1 MNETMTLDTF
11 LTQHRIT
18 MTTHS
23 VRENPFMD
31 NSQSMNHWKCR
42 LRCGRNSMTVY
53 FSKGY
58 GHRGAE
64 PTLPEVLDCLASD
77 AADYDN
83 ASSFDEWCDQYGFD
97 ADSRKVEKTWK
108 TIGKQRDNL
117 ERLLGPS
124 AYEALLNDTERM

>member
-1 MNETMTLDTF
+1 MTLTAF
-11 LTQHRIT
+11 LEQHHIT

-58 GHRGAE
+58 GHHGAE
-64 PTLPEVLDCLASD
+64 PTVREVLDCLASD
-77 AADYDN
+77 AGTYDN
-83 ASSFDEWCDQYGFD
+83 AKDFEDWCAEFGFD
-97 ADSRKVEKTWK
+97 SDSRKAERTWK
-108 TIGKQRDNL
+108 VIGKQRQSL
-117 ERLLGPS
+117 ERLLGP
-124 AYEALLNDTERM
+124 EAFNGLLYDVERE